1 MKQKVTLITGASR
14 GIGQAIALRLAAE
27 GSDLA
32 LLARDGERLADV
44 ARQAAAAGVRAL
56 AIPADMSDGTAVEAA
71 VEKTVSELG
80 ALHHIVANAG
90 ITADQLTMRL
100 KPADWDRVMAVNL
113 TGTFRLVRAA
123 LGGMVRARYGR
134 IVIISSIAGLM
145 GNPGQAA
152 YAASKAGLV
161 GFAKSLAKEVGSRNI
176 TVNVVAPGLIETD
189 MARAL
194 PETRRAEMVAQVP
207 LGRLGTPE
215 EVSSAVRFLLGNEAS
230 YITGAVL
237 NISGGLYM

>member
-32 LLARDGERLADV
+32 LLARDGERLAEV